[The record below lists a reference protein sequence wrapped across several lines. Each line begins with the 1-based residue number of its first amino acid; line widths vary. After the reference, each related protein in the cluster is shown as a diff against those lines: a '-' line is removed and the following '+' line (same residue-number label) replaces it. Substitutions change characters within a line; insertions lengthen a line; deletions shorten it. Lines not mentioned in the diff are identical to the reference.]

1 MRHHWI
7 TVSTINCKDGEVR
20 GLDSLFTNCDK
31 ETETVIRGL
40 YQRDIEYIRIIM
52 SRCQKQTGGKDC
64 GLFAIAFAVALV
76 FNKCP
81 SILKFN
87 QQKMRSHLV
96 ECFTKQE
103 MTPFP
108 CRHK

>member
-1 MRHHWI
+1 M
-7 TVSTINCKDGEVR
+7 
-20 GLDSLFTNCDK
+20 LDSLFTNCEE
-31 ETETVIRGL
+31 ETEAVIRGL
-40 YQRDIEYIRIIM
+40 YQRDKENIRIIM
-52 SRCQKQTGGKDC
+52 SICERQTGGKDC

-76 FNKCP
+76 FNKHP
-81 SILKFN
+81 SKLKFN

-96 ECFTKQE
+96 EYSTKQE